1 MTPIPASIRHRPAAA
16 APSTAPTRQRR
27 GGLFGTT
34 GLARFAWLI
43 GISLAGTVA
52 ARPATT
58 QTLPT
63 GGEVAAGQAS
73 IATRGPAMTVTQ
85 TSDRAVLNWQSFS
98 IGKDASVTF
107 DQPGTSSVA
116 LNRVVG
122 SDPSSILGSLSSN
135 GKVFLVNGNG
145 IVFGKTASVNVGG
158 LVASTLNISDAD
170 FMAGQSRFAGTSTA
184 GVQNDGTITAK
195 GGYVTLLGAQVG
207 NSGVIRANF
216 GTVVLAAGEAITL
229 DVAGDGLLNVAVDKG
244 AVGALVRNGGL
255 IRADGGKVVMTA
267 QGAGDLLHTAVN
279 NSGIIEA
286 RTLENRSGTI
296 LLLGDMQTGTTNL
309 SGTLDAS
316 APVGGNGGFVETS
329 AATVN
334 IADGAKVSTL
344 ARSGMTG
351 TWLIDPQ
358 DYVIGAGGN
367 ISGSTLSAQLVT
379 TSITISTLPAAGDTT
394 TGNGDIFVN
403 DAVAWTASGVP
414 TTLTLNAFRDVV
426 INAPISATNGNIVAC
441 CGRDVNVNADLTTVN
456 GSILLNAGRNVN
468 VYHAI
473 TTTDGNIALCAG
485 HDVMIDAA
493 VTLTRGTTIPAQSLG
508 LPVGLTLI
516 AGADGTGPGVNGG
529 TIVFS
534 ALSPPTTVTA
544 APVSITYNPVSY
556 TTPTDFSSEFVLT
569 DRAADAGLP
578 VRAEGRG
585 RHQCGGAERLQRVG
599 CVGAAERRRLGRGDG
614 RHGDVRQHGR
624 RSGHRRQLQRLYA
637 DRRECGPICAG
648 GILLHRGLPDHRDD
662 HRSTGARAGA
672 CTGPSACPGTVTG
685 PVAFAGPVACAFTVA
700 STGPVAGPSARTV
713 AITRACSG
721 ACPFALASAF
731 ASPVASTRTRAV
743 ASTLAF
749 ANADIDADADADTD
763 AGDRDRPADRDAAV
777 PRGATSPD
785 PAAERAGRDGGRWRR
800 ERAAGRPGTVP
811 DPPGPRDAGPRDAAD
826 PVVAGGTD
834 AARAAHPR
842 GPGLSAQAGAPLIWQ
857 ASGREQRGARCWS
870 RSPWRLGSRPSPARS
885 QSRPAHRRPRGS
897 GLPPRPAMP
906 ATRSTG

>member
-1 MTPIPASIRHRPAAA
+1 MTPIPASIRHRPAASTAA
-16 APSTAPTRQRR
+16 APSTKPTRQRR

-52 ARPATT
+52 ARPATA

-73 IATRGPAMTVTQ
+73 VATRGSSMTVNQ

-122 SDPSSILGSLSSN
+122 SDPSSILGNLSSN

-195 GGYVTLLGAQVG
+195 GGYVALLGAQVG

-286 RTLENRSGTI
+286 RTLQNRSGTI

-316 APVGGNGGFVETS
+316 SPVGGNGGFVETS

-344 ARSGMTG
+344 ARSGTTG

-569 DRAADAGLP
+569 EGAAISQRMLVFPSAQKVADGTNAAVLSGFNASDTSGLPSGVALVAGTDATATFDSADAGAGIG
-578 VRAEGRG
+578 VSY
-585 RHQCGGAERLQRVG
+585 
-599 CVGAAERRRLGRGDG
+599 
-614 RHGDVRQHGR
+614 
-624 RSGHRRQLQRLYA
+624 SGYTL
-637 DRRECGPICAG
+637 
-648 GILLHRGLPDHRDD
+648 
-662 HRSTGARAGA
+662 TG
-672 CTGPSACPGTVTG
+672 
-685 PVAFAGPVACAFTVA
+685 
-700 STGPVAGPSARTV
+700 
-713 AITRACSG
+713 
-721 ACPFALASAF
+721 
-731 ASPVASTRTRAV
+731 
-743 ASTLAF
+743 
-749 ANADIDADADADTD
+749 ANADQYAL
-763 AGDRDRPADRDAAV
+763 AGSCCTAGFRTTGTITAAPA
-777 PRGATSPD
+777 
-785 PAAERAGRDGGRWRR
+785 PA
-800 ERAAGRPGTVP
+800 P
-811 DPPGPRDAGPRDAAD
+811 
-826 PVVAGGTD
+826 
-834 AARAAHPR
+834 
-842 GPGLSAQAGAPLIWQ
+842 
-857 ASGREQRGARCWS
+857 EQ
-870 RSPWRLGSRPSPARS
+870 P
-885 QSRPAHRRPRGS
+885 
-897 GLPPRPAMP
+897 
-906 ATRSTG
+906 